1 MALCLGHPVHGYYRT
16 RDPLGA
22 RGDFTTAPEITQM
35 FGELV
40 GAWAA
45 YVHRAMGAPEPLVLA
60 ELGPGRG
67 TLMADALRAL
77 SAAAPGVRIAPHLVE
92 TSPVL
97 RQAQEHRL
105 SGLGATWHASPESL
119 PDGPAIIFANEFFDC
134 LPVRQFVR
142 TANGWHERLVGLGAE
157 GALAFG
163 LAPEPTP
170 GIAAG
175 APEGAVVSVP
185 GPALDLVRGFAKR
198 VRAKGGVLL
207 AFDYGYVRPGFGDT
221 LQALSGHAFADPLA
235 TPGEADLTCHVDFA
249 ALALAAREAG
259 AAVHGPVD
267 QGDFLTA
274 LGLRERAAKLRL
286 RADDHQAEAIDA
298 AVVRLTDDRPEGMG
312 RLFKVM
318 AVAPPD
324 LGPLPGLRRWYPS
337 EPSAPLPAGLRPWV
351 PGVRSREPGASAR
364 PVSCAAQNASD
375 ARLRPSAAW
384 RSSMEVPPAV
394 ASRAAIMRHCNIG
407 ITSPRGPPWAIGASE
422 LT

>member
-1 MALCLGHPVHGYYRT
+1 MTPLGREIAAIVRETGPIGIDRYMALCLGHPVHGYYRT

-45 YVHRAMGAPEPLVLA
+45 YVHRVMGAPDPLVFA

-77 SAAAPGVRIAPHLVE
+77 SAAAPGVHIAPHLVE

-97 RQAQEHRL
+97 RQAQESRL
-105 SGLGATWHASPESL
+105 AGRGATWHASIETLPE
-119 PDGPAIIFANEFFDC
+119 GPAIIVANEFFDC

-142 TANGWHERLVGLGAE
+142 TPDGWHERLVGLGSE
-157 GALAFG
+157 GGLAFG

-170 GIAAG
+170 GIAAN
-175 APEGAVVSVP
+175 ATAGAVISVP
-185 GPALDLVRGFAKR
+185 GPALDLLRSLAKR
-198 VRAKGGVLL
+198 VRDQGGVLL
-207 AFDYGYVRPGFGDT
+207 AFDYGHVRPGFGDT

-235 TPGEADLTCHVDFA
+235 APGEADLTCHVDFA
-249 ALALAAREAG
+249 ALALVAREAG

-267 QGDFLTA
+267 QGEFLTA

-286 RADDHQAEAIDA
+286 RADESQAQAIDA
-298 AVVRLTDDRPEGMG
+298 AVARLTDDRPEGMG

-318 AVAPPD
+318 AMSAPGI
-324 LGPLPGLRRWYPS
+324 GPLPGL
-337 EPSAPLPAGLRPWV
+337 
-351 PGVRSREPGASAR
+351 
-364 PVSCAAQNASD
+364 
-375 ARLRPSAAW
+375 
-384 RSSMEVPPAV
+384 SS
-394 ASRAAIMRHCNIG
+394 G
-407 ITSPRGPPWAIGASE
+407 
-422 LT
+422 

>member
-1 MALCLGHPVHGYYRT
+1 MTPLGREIAAIVRETGPIGIDRYMALCLGHPVHGYYRT

-45 YVHRAMGAPEPLVLA
+45 YVHRAMGAPDPLVLA

-119 PDGPAIIFANEFFDC
+119 PDGPAIIVANEFFDC

-198 VRAKGGVLL
+198 VRAQGGVLL
-207 AFDYGYVRPGFGDT
+207 AFDYGYARPGFGDT

-235 TPGEADLTCHVDFA
+235 APGEADLTCHVDFA
-249 ALALAAREAG
+249 AVALAARELG

-324 LGPLPGLRRWYPS
+324 LGPLPSLS
-337 EPSAPLPAGLRPWV
+337 
-351 PGVRSREPGASAR
+351 PG
-364 PVSCAAQNASD
+364 
-375 ARLRPSAAW
+375 
-384 RSSMEVPPAV
+384 
-394 ASRAAIMRHCNIG
+394 
-407 ITSPRGPPWAIGASE
+407 
-422 LT
+422 